1 MEISTTQYKHTD
13 VVTISG
19 RIDSATAPKLEEVL
33 KKITEDGRYKVVLD
47 MHGVEYLSSSGLRV
61 IIDTQKTCRH
71 LSRGELVLASVPERI
86 KSTLDLAGFLPFF
99 KLFDET
105 TAAVGSF

>member
-19 RIDSATAPKLEEVL
+19 RIDSSTAPKLEELL
-33 KKITEDGRYKVVLD
+33 KKLNEDGRYKVVLD
-47 MHGVEYLSSSGLRV
+47 MKEVEYLSSSGLRV
-61 IIDTQKTCRH
+61 IIDTQKNCRH
-71 LSRGELVLASVPERI
+71 LNRGELVLASVPDRI
-86 KSTLDLAGFLPFF
+86 KGTLDLAGFLPFF
-99 KLFDET
+99 KLYDGI